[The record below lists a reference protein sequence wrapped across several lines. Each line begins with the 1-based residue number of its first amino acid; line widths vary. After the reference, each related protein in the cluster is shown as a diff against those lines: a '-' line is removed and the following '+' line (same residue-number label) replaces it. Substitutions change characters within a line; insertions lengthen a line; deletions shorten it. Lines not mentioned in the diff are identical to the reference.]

1 MKTILPL
8 LILLIA
14 FGCQK
19 ENSIEAVVSQPG
31 STITKNLRAGKSGK
45 TTLCHNGHLIQ
56 VGSNSLK
63 AHLAHGDVVQFG
75 QLGTYIIT
83 YTINGSNY
91 VHEGL
96 ITESENG
103 VFSGTGQ
110 SITTGQQWTVNGT
123 IDEAG
128 NYSFTLH
135 YTASSYTATATGTFG
150 CDGSGYSGNW
160 SDSSN
165 QSGTWSATF
174 E

>member
-8 LILLIA
+8 LFVLLA
-14 FGCQK
+14 FSCQK
-19 ENSIEAVVSQPG
+19 ENTIEAVSSPSG
-31 STITKNLRAGKSGK
+31 SSMAKNLRAKSGK
-45 TTLCHNGHLIQ
+45 TTLCHNGNLIQ
-56 VGSNSLK
+56 VSSNSLK
-63 AHLAHGDVVQFG
+63 AHLDHGDVVQFG
-75 QLGTYIIT
+75 QLGKYTIT

-96 ITESENG
+96 ITQSDNG
-103 VFSGTGQ
+103 TFSGTGQ
-110 SITTGQQWTVNGT
+110 SITTGQEWTVDGT

-135 YTASSYTATATGTFG
+135 YTASSYTATATGTFA
-150 CDGSGYSGNW
+150 CDGGGYSGTW

-165 QSGTWSATF
+165 QSGTWTATF